1 MKFGYFNDRH
11 CGRDFRQC
19 FTGRKIR
26 FQQVAEEIV
35 FLCRPSGFAD
45 RGIVVVRTAHSGV
58 GRIVGTT
65 PMSESRSSVSH
76 IKAEGDVAVEH
87 FFDALYHIF
96 GRTCFMFPSPV
107 VEPSAPEFAAHQRSF
122 RTKFFQFLEL
132 LVYIGA
138 CSEVDGPDQ
147 VVECIPCKVTAPV
160 ALEERYIGKTG
171 FAHQVAYGRNIRLV
185 SAVRTVFVL
194 HLHHDNISA
203 LIYL

>member
-1 MKFGYFNDRH
+1 
-11 CGRDFRQC
+11 
-19 FTGRKIR
+19 
-26 FQQVAEEIV
+26 
-35 FLCRPSGFAD
+35 
-45 RGIVVVRTAHSGV
+45 
-58 GRIVGTT
+58 
-65 PMSESRSSVSH
+65 MSESGSAVSH
-76 IKAEGDVAVEH
+76 IKTERNITIEH
-87 FFDALYHIF
+87 ILDSLYHVF
-96 GRTCFMFPSPV
+96 CRTRLMFSSPM
-107 VEPSAPEFAAHQRSF
+107 VEPATPEFTAHQRSF